1 VVLLGHAIC
10 WERNK
15 SKKVFLLTILD
26 QKKTIRTKIE
36 RCLCRVRW
44 HLHFFAFA
52 FEWMTN
58 IPFLWKLNQKWL
70 DIRLTRVWVSVWGRL
85 SSLKIDKKCFLLFYL
100 FYFFYFCVT
109 FRLFGHFC
117 YFLFRQC
124 TIIRGMRRIQLLI
137 GWISSALSIY
147 LVAGNKLM
155 SSY

>member
-1 VVLLGHAIC
+1 MVLLGHAIC

-70 DIRLTRVWVSVWGRL
+70 DIRLTRVWVCGVVWVHWKSIKSVFYLFAFSTFFIFAWH
-85 SSLKIDKKCFLLFYL
+85 SVVWTFLLFSISSVYNNS
-100 FYFFYFCVT
+100 
-109 FRLFGHFC
+109 RDEKN
-117 YFLFRQC
+117 
-124 TIIRGMRRIQLLI
+124 TIINRVDIKCPLNLL
-137 GWISSALSIY
+137 SCR
-147 LVAGNKLM
+147 K
-155 SSY
+155 

>member
-26 QKKTIRTKIE
+26 QKKTSRTKIE
-36 RCLCRVRW
+36 HCLYRVRW

-85 SSLKIDKKCFLLFYL
+85 SSLKIDKKCFLLFLPFLL
-100 FYFFYFCVT
+100 FWFLRDISVVWT
-109 FRLFGHFC
+109 FLLFSISSV
-117 YFLFRQC
+117 YNNSRDEKN
-124 TIIRGMRRIQLLI
+124 TIINRVDIKCPLNLL
-137 GWISSALSIY
+137 SCR
-147 LVAGNKLM
+147 K
-155 SSY
+155 